1 MRTFASRLG
10 WAACLALLPLV
21 ASAQTSGIAGEV
33 RDTTGAGLSEV
44 TVEVTSPALIERVR
58 SALTDGSG
66 RYSITNLRPGVY
78 TVTFAL
84 SGFRSVIR
92 ENIELTSDFTATVS
106 ADLRVGTVE
115 ETIVVTADAPVVDVQ
130 SVTTRTIMTRDML
143 DSLPTGRN
151 IQAVGIMIPGT
162 SLALGGGGALSR
174 DVGGSGSLQQSPL
187 QYRGSGDTVQT
198 IEGLRLNNLCAQ
210 GAFSGVYWNDA
221 SFQELSY
228 VTGAD
233 SAEMGQGG
241 IRVNMVPKD
250 GGNSFMGAIQGNV
263 ADGTWAADNCGS
275 SGPGLACSRENLTGD
290 TTYNSRNYLTNVG
303 SIKKVWDFNPSIGG
317 PLVHDK
323 VWFNYTFRYWGV
335 SKTVSDSFG
344 DRNPSP
350 FVYDPD
356 PSVLGVDDGHIVSHA
371 GRLAW
376 QVSRVD
382 KVSVYHDNQRKDRN
396 HWGINALVPPD
407 ASAIQVTPT
416 SFVNVTKWSRTQ
428 TSRLLLEAGV
438 GIYDQEYTEIY
449 QPSVTGANQKVWD
462 LAAIRNARVYTLC
475 DTSNTTCTNPS
486 GQRRIAAAWDNPGD
500 HFSLLR
506 TFSGSASYVTG
517 SHNIRLGAALT
528 NGDWRLAR
536 QWTGDVAPIEF
547 TSGAAT
553 AVTLRLPYDRRN
565 GIKADT
571 GIYAQDRWTVGRAA
585 LNLGLR
591 YDWFMGESKE
601 SDVLPSQFNSGVH
614 FSKCPDGVN
623 DASAGCVGRVQNW
636 KDLSPR
642 IGVAYDLFGDG
653 RTAIKGSVA
662 RYVAGQQIAVA
673 DDINPVG
680 ALGLT
685 DRRTWR
691 DLDNNGLPIN
701 TATGAIQ
708 FNELTDSTSTP
719 TFGRNIPTT
728 AYDPAVLNGWFKRGF
743 NWEYTLSAQ
752 HQLAVG
758 TSINGGYF
766 RRKFGNQTV
775 TDDLRYD
782 PSSYDGPFCINAPS
796 NANLPGG
803 GGYQVCGLYDLKQS
817 VVDQRL
823 PANQLVRFSDDFGGE
838 TNIYQGLDINIDQRF
853 ERGAFI
859 RAGLQ
864 ATSRTFD
871 NCNLA
876 KGGYDVQT
884 LAVTQTH
891 ETYTDGTT
899 YCHRE
904 YPFRPDAKVLGSYTL
919 PLDIMLSGTY
929 QFTRGVQTGGNGPS
943 ILATYTLARTAF
955 ADPAVSNKGSAL
967 NTAVATKSVQL
978 MREGLD
984 YGDENLH
991 QLDLRASKRFQF
1003 NRYRIRFDF
1012 DVYNVLNS
1020 SWPYTVTTAF
1030 STAATSAY
1038 LRPTNVLQS
1047 RFFKIGGQF
1056 DF

>member
-115 ETIVVTADAPVVDVQ
+115 ETIVVTAEAPVVDVQ

-187 QYRGSGDTVQT
+187 QYRGSNDTVQT
-198 IEGLRLNNLCAQ
+198 IEGLRLNNLCAT

-241 IRVNMVPKD
+241 IRINMVPKD
-250 GGNSFMGAIQGNV
+250 GGNSFMGAIQGNI
-263 ADGTWAADNCGS
+263 ADGTWASDNCGS

-303 SIKKVWDFNPSIGG
+303 SIKKVWDFNPSVGG
-317 PLVHDK
+317 PLVRDK
-323 VWFNYTFRYWGV
+323 AWFNYTFRYWGV

-382 KVSVYHDNQRKDRN
+382 KVSIYHDNQRKDRN

-500 HFSLLR
+500 HS
-506 TFSGSASYVTG
+506 
-517 SHNIRLGAALT
+517 
-528 NGDWRLAR
+528 
-536 QWTGDVAPIEF
+536 PCCE
-547 TSGAAT
+547 
-553 AVTLRLPYDRRN
+553 P
-565 GIKADT
+565 
-571 GIYAQDRWTVGRAA
+571 
-585 LNLGLR
+585 
-591 YDWFMGESKE
+591 
-601 SDVLPSQFNSGVH
+601 
-614 FSKCPDGVN
+614 
-623 DASAGCVGRVQNW
+623 SAG
-636 KDLSPR
+636 LPR
-642 IGVAYDLFGDG
+642 
-653 RTAIKGSVA
+653 
-662 RYVAGQQIAVA
+662 
-673 DDINPVG
+673 
-680 ALGLT
+680 
-685 DRRTWR
+685 
-691 DLDNNGLPIN
+691 
-701 TATGAIQ
+701 
-708 FNELTDSTSTP
+708 
-719 TFGRNIPTT
+719 
-728 AYDPAVLNGWFKRGF
+728 
-743 NWEYTLSAQ
+743 
-752 HQLAVG
+752 
-758 TSINGGYF
+758 
-766 RRKFGNQTV
+766 
-775 TDDLRYD
+775 
-782 PSSYDGPFCINAPS
+782 
-796 NANLPGG
+796 
-803 GGYQVCGLYDLKQS
+803 
-817 VVDQRL
+817 
-823 PANQLVRFSDDFGGE
+823 
-838 TNIYQGLDINIDQRF
+838 
-853 ERGAFI
+853 
-859 RAGLQ
+859 
-864 ATSRTFD
+864 TSRDRTTFD
-871 NCNLA
+871 W
-876 KGGYDVQT
+876 
-884 LAVTQTH
+884 
-891 ETYTDGTT
+891 
-899 YCHRE
+899 
-904 YPFRPDAKVLGSYTL
+904 
-919 PLDIMLSGTY
+919 
-929 QFTRGVQTGGNGPS
+929 
-943 ILATYTLARTAF
+943 AR
-955 ADPAVSNKGSAL
+955 
-967 NTAVATKSVQL
+967 
-978 MREGLD
+978 
-984 YGDENLH
+984 H
-991 QLDLRASKRFQF
+991 
-1003 NRYRIRFDF
+1003 
-1012 DVYNVLNS
+1012 
-1020 SWPYTVTTAF
+1020 
-1030 STAATSAY
+1030 
-1038 LRPTNVLQS
+1038 
-1047 RFFKIGGQF
+1047 
-1056 DF
+1056 